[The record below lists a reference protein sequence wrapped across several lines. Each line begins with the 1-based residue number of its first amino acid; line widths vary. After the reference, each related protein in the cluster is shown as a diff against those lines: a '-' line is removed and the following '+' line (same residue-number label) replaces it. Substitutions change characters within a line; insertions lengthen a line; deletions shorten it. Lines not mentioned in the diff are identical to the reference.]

1 MRTETNE
8 VTVMS
13 NYKVHVKI
21 GRKYREAFM
30 SICDLVNAGCIDKSV
45 VESCKPGQWIETSQ
59 YIFEYTGDLAAID
72 TGKQVGM
79 MPEGASWFSGFRGGD
94 NNSIMGTWHNLI
106 ETVATNY
113 HKEFSLVEYLYDS
126 KQRKAETL
134 EQNKALIQNVVKALK
149 LPCSKITNATA
160 KDSLEDLY
168 AVSLRMELFGGA
180 GEPRPVL
187 CKLYFRN
194 QGGTVL
200 PLLSE
205 EALLKDEYISD
216 IVEKQQSSNQET
228 ENNSTEIVDHVLNA
242 VSNLIS
248 GNMACSFADSVL
260 ILNKTDIDAVNEL
273 VNLEPQDEVYL
284 QCKKLKVLGISHIVW
299 SDAAFN
305 IYIAGKKAFLAKI
318 GLNSTVNLYCCCNG
332 KDRKLIENNIILCT
346 SDDGRITR
354 IRIHPNQEGLG
365 LDQEALEMIHSE
377 SAFAHHFFPITCS
390 ELGKRNMECL
400 RYRCDS
406 NTLAFQVGDK
416 VRRKCA
422 DCPYPEV
429 IYRYGDGRVAYTPLL
444 SYDSQTRTVV
454 EEETSN
460 CRFCRRSYVPAE
472 VSANNLCNF
481 CEESL
486 EKANSQKADKDMQ
499 RTYKRYAAMLPISV
513 RMSAGKRAKYC
524 FENEDRLLFVVG
536 HQKFFFDKLKLSD
549 DGRIKKPQ
557 KRQ

>member
-1 MRTETNE
+1 
-8 VTVMS
+8 MS